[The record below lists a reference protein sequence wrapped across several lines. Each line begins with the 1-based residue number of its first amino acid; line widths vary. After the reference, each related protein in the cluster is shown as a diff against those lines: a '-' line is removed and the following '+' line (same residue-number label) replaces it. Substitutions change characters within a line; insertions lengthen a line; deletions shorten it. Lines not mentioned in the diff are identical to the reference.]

1 MGGNRRIE
9 NRGEVPRF
17 RFAAGRQ
24 PIQSML
30 DDCSRGSYPDC
41 GQGVAGCGVDHFVLY
56 GTELL
61 RQLVLVVQV
70 VHQRQRGLAGL
81 VGLPVLLGTRPPLP

>member
-1 MGGNRRIE
+1 MIV
-9 NRGEVPRF
+9 RGVVIRT
-17 RFAAGRQ
+17 AARV
-24 PIQSML
+24 L
-30 DDCSRGSYPDC
+30 PDC
-41 GQGVAGCGVDHFVLY
+41 GVDNFVLY

-81 VGLPVLLGTRPPLP
+81 VGLPVLLGARPPLP